1 MKNIYCVVGPSGSGK
16 TTLAN
21 ALTEKYGYKV
31 IESYTT
37 RPPRYDGEKGHIFV
51 SPEEFAALGD
61 KYAYNVYDGY
71 EYGITADLIKKN
83 DLYVVEPSGVE
94 DLLKRYRGEKGVK
107 VLALT
112 PGPEVLVERMRN
124 RGDSDEKI
132 IHRLAID
139 AETFKNLDSISDV
152 TWNSERLLDELC
164 EAVHSH
170 IELFED
176 RSRHEFSLL
185 NEYGDWVATK
195 SCDSMEDALN
205 GINKAYPDGLPEGW
219 TVRDDTALLREKYLK
234 DIKRQNPKLKTSHIY
249 IDPSET
255 YFKYEGYTVVPF
267 KYGDKRYSYL
277 ESPTG
282 DTWIQEVFRTRS
294 ERSAVDILSGKI
306 DFLYKQMERIDKEL
320 EGEYEDG
327 ETDWVAQLEF
337 SRERLETAVCYLEK
351 ALDYAKQKAVKP
363 ALDTVIDK
371 VKAKEKGLVES
382 VGLGSINKN
391 ETVL

>member
-1 MKNIYCVVGPSGSGK
+1 MKNIYCIVGPSGSGK

-21 ALTEKYGYKV
+21 ALADKYGYKV

-37 RPPRYDGEKGHIFV
+37 RPTRYEGEKGHIFV
-51 SPEEFAALGD
+51 SPEEFKSLGD

-71 EYGITADLIKKN
+71 EYGITSNLIKEN

-94 DLLKRYRGEKGVK
+94 DLLKRYRGEKGIK
-107 VLALT
+107 VLALA
-112 PGPEVLVERMRN
+112 PGPEVLIERMHN

-132 IHRLAID
+132 VRRLGVD
-139 AETFKNLDSISDV
+139 AETFQNLDSISDV
-152 TWNSERLLDELC
+152 TWNSERVLDDLC

-176 RSRHEFSLL
+176 RARHEFSLL
-185 NEYGDWVATK
+185 NEYGNWVATK

-205 GINKAYPDGLPEGW
+205 GIKKAYPDGLPEGW
-219 TVRDDTALLREKYLK
+219 TVRDDTALLREKY
-234 DIKRQNPKLKTSHIY
+234 IKAIKKQNPKYKTSQIY
-249 IDPSET
+249 IDPSENN
-255 YFKYEGYTVVPF
+255 FNHEGYTVVPF

-306 DFLYKQMERIDKEL
+306 NFLYKQMERVDKEL
-320 EGEYEDG
+320 KKEYEDG
-327 ETDWVAQLEF
+327 ETDWAAQLEV
-337 SRERLETAVCYLEK
+337 SRERLESAVCYLEK
-351 ALDYAKQKAVKP
+351 ALDYAKKISVKP
-363 ALDTVIDK
+363 ALDMVIG
-371 VKAKEKGLVES
+371 KAKSKEKSKIVVDGLVA
-382 VGLGSINKN
+382 VPKN